1 MFKLFSYKVSDV
13 YIVLFLLEIK
23 LRIVLPLL
31 KSLIKII
38 ITTIIIRKSKLINW
52 GIRKRW

>member
-38 ITTIIIRKSKLINW
+38 ITTIIIRKSKLIN
-52 GIRKRW
+52 